1 MNINI
6 SRSSYIN
13 KENKTAIIF
22 DCIENKYRKKI
33 NSGIQADKN
42 IFKKGKIDLNTDIP
56 VSISLS
62 ITLEKIRQ
70 KRDEALMKYKE
81 NKWTHLELEQF
92 LNSGINIYSIEEY
105 VKNVIAESK
114 NKITANDYLNVVKAF
129 KKHLK
134 KNNIHFKDILEKDNL
149 YRFKLNA
156 QKNGIKSSSL
166 NSYLKKMGVIMN
178 KAHRDGFL
186 SEKFNIP
193 KYLLEKSSKTEKKI
207 SFNKRDLIY
216 SINICT
222 DIYQVQSLSV
232 FVLLLSCGGM
242 NPSDLMN
249 YISVKKEEQ
258 KSLINSI
265 LFDYKNDYIKFR
277 KSKKGNTYKYV
288 KLCFR
293 LKKIIEIVKSLYL
306 ITHYKKY
313 PFILSSYTNE
323 NKIFKFDIYNR
334 SNTYKNLWNFSQKK
348 LREVY
353 SKNFSDAKI
362 IYHQLLEEIEMN
374 KVVADI
380 MFANIK
386 EVDILKLKNISGIK
400 EKTDKA
406 GQEVLRKIG
415 IDEITQII
423 INRLKFLNLDLNKF
437 SFKNCKTPIEF
448 TKIMRKI
455 NTYHRGL

>member
-6 SRSSYIN
+6 TRSSYIN
-13 KENKTAIIF
+13 KNHKTVIIF

-33 NSGIQADKN
+33 SSGIQADKN
-42 IFKKGKIDLNTDIP
+42 IFKKGKIDPNTDFP
-56 VSISLS
+56 MSISLG

-70 KRDEALMKYKE
+70 KRDEALLKYKE
-81 NKWTHLELEQF
+81 NKWTHLDLEQF

-105 VKNVIAESK
+105 VRNVISESR

-134 KNNIHFKDILEKDNL
+134 KNNIHFKDILEKANL
-149 YRFKLNA
+149 YKFKLNA
-156 QKNGIKSSSL
+156 QRNGIKSSSL

-178 KAHRDGFL
+178 KAYRDGFL

-193 KYLLEKSSKTEKKI
+193 KYLLEQRFQTEKKI
-207 SFNKRDLIY
+207 DFNKNDLIY
-216 SINICT
+216 SINSCD

-232 FVLLLSCGGM
+232 FVLLMCCGGM

-249 YISVKKEEQ
+249 YKLVKKEDK
-258 KSLINSI
+258 KSLISSI
-265 LFDYKNDYIKFR
+265 LFDYKNDYIKFK
-277 KSKKGNTYKYV
+277 KSKKGDTYKYV

-323 NKIFKFDIYNR
+323 NMIFKFDIYNK
-334 SNTYKNLWNFSQKK
+334 SNTYKNLWNFNQKK

-353 SKNFSDAKI
+353 SIKFSDAKI
-362 IYHQLLEEIEMN
+362 LYQKVLEEIEMT
-374 KVVADI
+374 KSISDI

-386 EVDILKLKNISGIK
+386 EVDILKLKNISEIK

-415 IDEITQII
+415 IDEITQVI
-423 INRLKFLNLDLNKF
+423 INRLKFLNLDLNNF
-437 SFKNCKTPIEF
+437 SFKYCKTPIEF